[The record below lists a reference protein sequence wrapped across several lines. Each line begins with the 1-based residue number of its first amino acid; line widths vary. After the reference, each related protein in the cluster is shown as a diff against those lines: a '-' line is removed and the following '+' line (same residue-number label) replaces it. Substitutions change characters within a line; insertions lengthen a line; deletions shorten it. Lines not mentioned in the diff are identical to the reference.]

1 MDNNIEIPETEE
13 ITPAEDSVEE
23 IDLTS
28 ELTDTEIES
37 LFTAFES
44 EDWTEVD
51 RLTAIYEERGELT
64 SALVGEEKAGGID
77 RNRGK
82 AEELRKYWTVGKG
95 GLKIRWGTDG
105 DWTRCVQQLTKYLG
119 VRAKGYCAL
128 RHKEMNGVYPGD
140 TGVPGPNKK
149 SMSFSLPISW
159 DKDYPEDTM
168 EKAIEHEPTGE
179 FMIEHKTVGVKGLN
193 VVSEEKGIVETIIS
207 VTGIVDE
214 VKDRIMPGAYAK
226 TLAKRKPKG
235 VWSHD
240 WDAPVSKTIGVKE
253 LMPSDPSLPKVM
265 PNGEPWPKEAGALA
279 VKTQFNLETQ
289 RGREAYAD
297 VVFFGDEQEWSIG
310 YNVPVGGA
318 KIDSKSGVREI
329 STLELYEYS
338 PVLFGA
344 MPLARTTSVKDAQL
358 AMKQLRG
365 SAASWLASQT
375 SAIEEVEIPEAEEGK
390 GMDMDMESEEDEMI
404 VEDKERMLSSE
415 QMDLVKQAI
424 EVLRDILDASQDDE
438 TEEKG
443 MGMYDKEEMPSEDD
457 EEKKEIIGFDTL
469 TEAIQV
475 MIPDANLPQ
484 KVLEGMSTAAGA
496 FDEAMKTKNM
506 DALDIAGNQ
515 LLDMIEMSMESA
527 DENTQKILRG
537 IAVTLAEFITK
548 VTGEEDGENKPME
561 DEPATEETVEKKVTL
576 SLEELNDFVK
586 YMKGE

>member
-1 MDNNIEIPETEE
+1 MDNNIEIPDTEE
-13 ITPAEDSVEE
+13 ALVPLLATI
-23 IDLTS
+23 S

-64 SALVGEEKAGGID
+64 STLVGEEKAGGID

-149 SMSFSLPISW
+149 SMSFSVPISW

-168 EKAIEHEPTGE
+168 EKAIEHEPNGE

-253 LMPSDPSLPKVM
+253 LMPNDPSLPKVM

-279 VKTQFNLETQ
+279 VKTQFNLDTQ
-289 RGREAYAD
+289 RGKEAYAD

-365 SAASWLASQT
+365 NAASWLASQT
-375 SAIEEVEIPEAEEGK
+375 SVIEEVEIPEAEEGK
-390 GMDMDMESEEDEMI
+390 GMDMDMESEEDEMV

-443 MGMYDKEEMPSEDD
+443 MGMYGTEDMPDEDE

-469 TEAIQV
+469 TEAITT
-475 MIPDANLPQ
+475 MITDAKLPQ

-561 DEPATEETVEKKVTL
+561 DEPATEESIEKKVTL

>member
-64 SALVGEEKAGGID
+64 SALVGEEKAGGLD
-77 RNRGK
+77 RNRGQ

-105 DWTRCVQQLTKYLG
+105 DWTRCVEQLTKYLG

-365 SAASWLASQT
+365 NAASWLASQT
-375 SAIEEVEIPEAEEGK
+375 SVIEEVEIPEAEEGK
-390 GMDMDMESEEDEMI
+390 GMDMDMESEEDEMV

-443 MGMYDKEEMPSEDD
+443 MGLYDKEEMPSEDD

-484 KVLEGMSTAAGA
+484 KVLEGMSTAANS

-506 DALDIAGNQ
+506 DALDIAGNK

-561 DEPATEETVEKKVTL
+561 DEPATEESVEKKVTL

>member
-77 RNRGK
+77 RNRGQ

-159 DKDYPEDTM
+159 DKDYPEYTM
-168 EKAIEHEPTGE
+168 EKAVEHEPTGE

-253 LMPSDPSLPKVM
+253 LMPNDPSLPKVM

-484 KVLEGMSTAAGA
+484 KVLEGMSTAANS

-506 DALDIAGNQ
+506 DALDIAGNK

-561 DEPATEETVEKKVTL
+561 DEPATEESVEKKVTL